1 METKELTI
9 LEAVEKVHQ
18 ISRDSMLILE
28 RHDTVKTEIKLI
40 SDYFQINKIQS
51 IFLASFASL
60 SCFEKIEL
68 KELIDYLKVEKINLL
83 PYIND
88 IQYLIN
94 KNIIFFIVLKF
105 YLLVKK
111 LILTIL

>member
-68 KELIDYLKVEKINLL
+68 KELIDNAIYANDFDFLNLL
-83 PYIND
+83 KKYSL
-88 IQYLIN
+88 IQNNFCLN
-94 KNIIFFIVLKF
+94 LFFGMQGFLYGMSIR
-105 YLLVKK
+105 
-111 LILTIL
+111 

>member
-68 KELIDYLKVEKINLL
+68 KELIDYL
-83 PYIND
+83 
-88 IQYLIN
+88 
-94 KNIIFFIVLKF
+94 IILQSKKQLHYF
-105 YLLVKK
+105 YLY
-111 LILTIL
+111 ILCNL

>member
-40 SDYFQINKIQS
+40 SDYFQINKITAHGGIHCHCDMTS
-51 IFLASFASL
+51 IPNRDA
-60 SCFEKIEL
+60 
-68 KELIDYLKVEKINLL
+68 L
-83 PYIND
+83 PMSSA
-88 IQYLIN
+88 
-94 KNIIFFIVLKF
+94 
-105 YLLVKK
+105 
-111 LILTIL
+111 

>member
-51 IFLASFASL
+51 IFFGQLCEFVV
-60 SCFEKIEL
+60 F
-68 KELIDYLKVEKINLL
+68 
-83 PYIND
+83 
-88 IQYLIN
+88 
-94 KNIIFFIVLKF
+94 
-105 YLLVKK
+105 
-111 LILTIL
+111 